1 MACRIR
7 GEGSCYQRKD
17 GSWVAQFKG
26 KYRYAKD
33 ENTAKRKLFAML
45 SGAEESKP
53 ANITIATTLEE
64 YLMASKSNLKPRTFR
79 RYKQAIEA
87 DLKPAFAK
95 QKLHQLTART
105 IEEVYARKL
114 RDGLSPATIR
124 LIHSVLSSAI
134 KRAVRLQLITHS
146 VCKDVQTP
154 RIEREEVQVF
164 DSTEVR
170 ALLSAAKCDR
180 LEAFWI
186 LALTTGAR
194 VSELIGL
201 QVSDYD
207 TSEGTLDIRRS
218 VYNGTVGTPKSKKSK
233 RTIKLPAIARDALNR
248 HLAGE
253 HASIWMFPNS
263 KGNTIGYTCFRR
275 FHWIPL
281 LKRAGVQYRNFHT
294 CRHTVASNLLANP
307 SLPIP
312 AIAAYLG
319 HDIDTLL
326 KTYAHLLDNQMDA
339 VAAALDETLG

>member
-1 MACRIR
+1 
-7 GEGSCYQRKD
+7 
-17 GSWVAQFKG
+17 
-26 KYRYAKD
+26 
-33 ENTAKRKLFAML
+33 
-45 SGAEESKP
+45 
-53 ANITIATTLEE
+53 
-64 YLMASKSNLKPRTFR
+64 
-79 RYKQAIEA
+79 
-87 DLKPAFAK
+87 
-95 QKLHQLTART
+95 
-105 IEEVYARKL
+105 
-114 RDGLSPATIR
+114 
-124 LIHSVLSSAI
+124 
-134 KRAVRLQLITHS
+134 
-146 VCKDVQTP
+146 
-154 RIEREEVQVF
+154 
-164 DSTEVR
+164 
-170 ALLSAAKCDR
+170 LLSAAKCDR

-207 TSEGTLDIRRS
+207 ASKCTLYIRRS
-218 VYNGTVGTPKSKKSK
+218 VYNGAVGTTKSRKGK
-233 RTIKLPAIARDALNR
+233 RQIKPPTIARDALNR

-319 HDIDTLL
+319 HDIETLL
-326 KTYAHLLDNQMDA
+326 KTYVHLLDNQVDA